1 MILAVDSGV
10 VVAVALVQQSAPKS
24 PIFFLKFVA
33 VAATERRTGRHLGD
47 LIFERVL
54 NWCAARTTILA
65 ETELILA
72 AKIHPA
78 NSSSEKWAQR
88 NGFRMVRSDIPLRLW
103 ELIAEL

>member
-10 VVAVALVQQSAPKS
+10 IVAVALVQQSAPQS

-33 VAATERRTGRHLGD
+33 VAATQRRAGRHLGD
-47 LIFERVL
+47 LIFEQVL
-54 NWCAARTTILA
+54 DWCAARTTTLA

-78 NSSSEKWAQR
+78 NASSEKWARR
-88 NGFRMVRSDIPLRLW
+88 NGFHMVRSDTPLRLW